1 MERSNQPPKPECCST
16 KGEEGAGRN
25 RSRPE
30 RSRRSVHREKR
41 EPQLGPA
48 SRLSNTASKRIDAAG
63 DGVGI
68 PEPNTEETAKGKV
81 TEGLP
86 GSKSV
91 ACAEDDTRNW
101 GDPEN
106 SRRTNCEGQAGRESQ
121 RQGGTPDGTQGVGSV
136 HISSWQIGTTWSEV
150 SEGADTSTKPAQAIS
165 TVRLTETSWRTFLQ
179 AIAVKTSRIRV
190 SCHSWWRMRER
201 GEVKSPV
208 RENCTPGSVRGAPG
222 NRCPYL
228 DNPEH
233 VEAYGGHAE
242 A

>member
-1 MERSNQPPKPECCST
+1 MARSNQPPKPECCST

-48 SRLSNTASKRIDAAG
+48 SRSSDRASKPIVAAG
-63 DGVGI
+63 DGVGRT
-68 PEPNTEETAKGKV
+68 EPKTEETAQGEV
-81 TEGLP
+81 AEELP
-86 GSKSV
+86 GSESV

-101 GDPEN
+101 GGPEN

-121 RQGGTPDGTQGVGSV
+121 RQGGTPDGTQGVGSA
-136 HISSWQIGTTWSEV
+136 HSSSRQTGATWSEV
-150 SEGADTSTKPAQAIS
+150 SEGADTSTKPAQVIS
-165 TVRLTETSWRTFLQ
+165 TVSLTEPCWRTFLQ

-208 RENCTPGSVRGAPG
+208 RENCTPGSVRGVPG
-222 NRCPYL
+222 NRRPYL
-228 DNPEH
+228 DNLGIRLKMAP
-233 VEAYGGHAE
+233 
-242 A
+242 